1 LSGVGVNVLVGVL
14 VGVEVGVDVGVLV
27 GVGVHIVAV
36 AVSMTAVR
44 VEKYLAIG
52 LVQDIDAKNS
62 TNTIVKAAFFE
73 HMSPPYSVRLI

>member
-1 LSGVGVNVLVGVL
+1 VLVGVL

-44 VEKYLAIG
+44 VEKYLTIG
-52 LVQDIDAKNS
+52 LVQDRDAKNS

-73 HMSPPYSVRLI
+73 LMSPPDSVRLI